1 MNNTLLVDIRDQI
14 ATLTF
19 NRPAVKNAMD
29 YDLMIALKSS
39 TEAVSGDA
47 NVRAV
52 VIRGAGGSF
61 MAGGDI
67 TQFHAHMDTLPQLIV
82 KEAREF
88 HLAILA
94 LRRMG
99 QPVLAVVEGA
109 CAGAGM
115 SMMAACDLAIATDNA
130 MFTLAYSNLGA
141 SPDGGST
148 YFLPRLV
155 GYRKALELALMP
167 DRFDAAAALNL
178 GLVNWVVTP
187 ADLEARVSTI
197 AKRLASGPTVAF
209 AKTKML
215 MNQSLD
221 MSLESQLEAEAQ
233 AFSDC
238 ARTNDIVEGINA
250 FIGKRKPSFSGK

>member
-99 QPVLAVVEGA
+99 KPVLAVVEGA

-167 DRFDAAAALNL
+167 DRFDAATALNL

>member
-47 NVRAV
+47 NVHAV

-99 QPVLAVVEGA
+99 KPVLAVVEGA

>member
-99 QPVLAVVEGA
+99 KPVLAVVEGA

-221 MSLESQLEAEAQ
+221 MSLESQLEAEVQ

>member
-29 YDLMIALKSS
+29 YDLMIALKTA
-39 TEAVSGDA
+39 TEAVSD
-47 NVRAV
+47 NSDVRAV
-52 VIRGAGGSF
+52 VVRGAGGSF

-99 QPVLAVVEGA
+99 KPVLAVVEGA

-178 GLVNWVVTP
+178 GLVNWVV
-187 ADLEARVSTI
+187 AHAELEARVSTI
-197 AKRLASGPTVAF
+197 AKRLANGPTVAF
-209 AKTKML
+209 AKTKKL

>member
-99 QPVLAVVEGA
+99 KPVLAVVEGA

-155 GYRKALELALMP
+155 VYRKALELALMP

>member
-29 YDLMIALKSS
+29 YGLMIALKSS

-99 QPVLAVVEGA
+99 KPVLAVVEGA